1 MTIDIKDLADG
12 KELDGKAMEV
22 MRGGFC
28 GYVVFA
34 APAASSKPQF
44 EDFHFSHVVDKPSPV
59 I

>member
-22 MRGGFC
+22 VRGGFC

-44 EDFHFSHVVDKPSPV
+44 AALPLSSLTSM
-59 I
+59 